1 MTKTTKIGTP
11 VSYKNCYIVPVNDG
25 FDVVDKTTGRW
36 IHMASQRLAKWNATV
51 WTRLS
56 TDFDTSNPLSNK
68 KLSKLEVVAV
78 VIDKAIEGE
87 EMKYSIG
94 NGSVVIN
101 DPRNDYDLWVN
112 AVAMTRLCLVLEE
125 HANQPHLGPHPY
137 ARCACP
143 SGPVI

>member
-56 TDFDTSNPLSNK
+56 TDFDTSNPLSNT
-68 KLSKLEVVAV
+68 KLTTLEVTAV
-78 VIDKAIEGE
+78 VIDKKAKG
-87 EMKYSIG
+87 K
-94 NGSVVIN
+94 V
-101 DPRNDYDLWVN
+101 
-112 AVAMTRLCLVLEE
+112 
-125 HANQPHLGPHPY
+125 
-137 ARCACP
+137 
-143 SGPVI
+143 

>member
-56 TDFDTSNPLSNK
+56 MDFDTSNPLSNT

-78 VIDKAIEGE
+78 VIGK
-87 EMKYSIG
+87 
-94 NGSVVIN
+94 
-101 DPRNDYDLWVN
+101 
-112 AVAMTRLCLVLEE
+112 
-125 HANQPHLGPHPY
+125 QPKEKK
-137 ARCACP
+137 
-143 SGPVI
+143 

>member
-56 TDFDTSNPLSNK
+56 IDFDTSNPLSTK
-68 KLSKLEVVAV
+68 KMEKLEVVAV
-78 VIDKAIEGE
+78 VIDK
-87 EMKYSIG
+87 
-94 NGSVVIN
+94 
-101 DPRNDYDLWVN
+101 
-112 AVAMTRLCLVLEE
+112 
-125 HANQPHLGPHPY
+125 QPKGK
-137 ARCACP
+137 
-143 SGPVI
+143 V

>member
-56 TDFDTSNPLSNK
+56 TDFDTSNPLSNT

-78 VIDKAIEGE
+78 VIDK
-87 EMKYSIG
+87 
-94 NGSVVIN
+94 
-101 DPRNDYDLWVN
+101 
-112 AVAMTRLCLVLEE
+112 
-125 HANQPHLGPHPY
+125 QPKEKK
-137 ARCACP
+137 
-143 SGPVI
+143 